1 MRGGGSG
8 PSLHLLEVTITHG
21 VRADTGTT
29 LPNCSPESRR
39 DVNLAL
45 HTRSSPQVYGRSV
58 VSGVGAGLDESAY
71 LLRLP
76 PCTNID
82 AQEKLYLSV
91 IMGNTA
97 LDHEDLYYLG
107 VGNGLLNR
115 KRKSPE
121 MGININPSIT
131 QVSMQVVTR
140 VANMS
145 CLYFHWDRLRCLG
158 PVAFSVS
165 FNPTILRPRSFHCND
180 NLRSSRRRRHIVQSQ
195 STARTVWSL

>member
-1 MRGGGSG
+1 MCG
-8 PSLHLLEVTITHG
+8 PIQVQLFPTVPQ
-21 VRADTGTT
+21 RADAT
-29 LPNCSPESRR
+29 LTSHFTH
-39 DVNLAL
+39 VLL
-45 HTRSSPQVYGRSV
+45 HKSMDDPLFP
-58 VSGVGAGLDESAY
+58 VSA
-71 LLRLP
+71 
-76 PCTNID
+76 
-82 AQEKLYLSV
+82 LSV